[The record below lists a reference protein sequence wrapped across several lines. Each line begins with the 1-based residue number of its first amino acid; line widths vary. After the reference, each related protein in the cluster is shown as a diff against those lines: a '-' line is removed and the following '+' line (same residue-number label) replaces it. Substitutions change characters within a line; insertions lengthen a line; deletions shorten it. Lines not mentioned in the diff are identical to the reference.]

1 MLGKKLRYLASS
13 NILVI
18 YRLFSAVRYQQYY
31 PSLMFQS
38 NTNNNGSDSDKTSIN
53 AFYLSDEIQCS
64 DDLLSLLRVNMPE
77 MERQD
82 SFKSVLRNVKRKL
95 STRERKQS
103 KQDNDRNQLPSSL
116 KCSPFSSN
124 NNTPSRSPFLTP
136 R

>member
-1 MLGKKLRYLASS
+1 MAWRNNLVKCRLSS
-13 NILVI
+13 
-18 YRLFSAVRYQQYY
+18 SAVYYQQYH

-38 NTNNNGSDSDKTSIN
+38 NTKNNGSVSNKTSIN
-53 AFYLSDEIQCS
+53 AFYLPDKIQCW
-64 DDLLSLLRVNMPE
+64 DDLLSRGWILNMPE

-95 STRERKQS
+95 STTERKQS